1 MSQDKDSEKTI
12 KICDTEY
19 TVKKE
24 RIHSELEVVF
34 DEASGVLRIDVIG
47 ENKKDKDYIY
57 MNRYGNGAHHV
68 EIKTIFS
75 VINSAN
81 KLLSLIRIK
90 DNE

>member
-12 KICDTEY
+12 KIGDTEY
-19 TVKKE
+19 TIEKK

-34 DEASGVLRIDVIG
+34 DEANGVLRIDVIG

-57 MNRYGNGAHHV
+57 MNRYGNGVHHV